1 VSFPESLVVS
11 ALTAVAGWF
20 LLGGLGTRRLR
31 RLADIDARPVDDPP
45 QVSVVIAARQEA
57 QHLRASLTAL
67 LAQSYPAFEVVLVDD
82 RSTDATG
89 VIADEMAREDS
100 RLQVVHV
107 TALPAG
113 WLGKTHAMHLGAARA
128 RGDYLLFTDA
138 DVLFAPGTVA
148 RAMRVVVQ
156 DDVDHLAVIPCITS
170 PSRILRWSV
179 GAFAIFF
186 VLFTRAWQVSNPRS
200 RASIGIGAFNL
211 VKASIYRAAGGHE
224 PIRLRPDDDL
234 RLGRLLKSGGAKA
247 AVWRSAGMVEVD
259 WYPSVRALI
268 HGMEKNSFAAMNY
281 RLGAAISSFLS
292 QILYAAAFLVPW
304 WVTGPLRLVAILDLV
319 VLLAASA
326 AAARVVRQPAWSALL
341 QPLVLPFMAWVQAR
355 AVYLTLRRGGIVWR
369 DTFYPLSELRKD
381 TSGAKL

>member
-11 ALTAVAGWF
+11 ALTAVACWF
-20 LLGGLGTRRLR
+20 LVGGLGTRRLR

-186 VLFTRAWQVSNPRS
+186 VLFTRAWQVSNTRS

-211 VKASIYRAAGGHE
+211 VKASVYRAAGGHE

-304 WVTGPLRLVAILDLV
+304 WVTGPLRVVAILDLV

-341 QPLVLPFMAWVQAR
+341 QPLVLPFMAGSRPAPS
-355 AVYLTLRRGGIVWR
+355 T
-369 DTFYPLSELRKD
+369 
-381 TSGAKL
+381 